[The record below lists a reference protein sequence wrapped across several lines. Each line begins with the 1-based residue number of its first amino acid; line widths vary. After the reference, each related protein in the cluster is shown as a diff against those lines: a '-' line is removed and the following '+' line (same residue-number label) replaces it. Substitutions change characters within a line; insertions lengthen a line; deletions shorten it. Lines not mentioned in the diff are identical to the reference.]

1 MWVAGADGC
10 RAGWL
15 VVFRSIDG
23 QHHRV
28 RLARSL
34 AHVFT
39 APEHPKIV
47 AVDIPIGLLQIS
59 QRGGRAADRAC
70 RKILGRARQSSIFP
84 PPCRAALKAISF
96 LEACDIERAHSLPP
110 KKLSQ
115 QTFNILA
122 KIREVDAIAL
132 EFRGSIFECHP
143 EVSFWAM
150 NDSQAMRWPK
160 KRRKHPDGHSGSGLI
175 ERRQLLLQNG
185 YGEDFLATRLGLT
198 RDCLP
203 DDFMDACAAAWTAE
217 RIVNRRGVRFP
228 STSDFDELGLD
239 MAIWA

>member
-96 LEACDIERAHSLPP
+96 LEACDIERAHS
-110 KKLSQ
+110 
-115 QTFNILA
+115 
-122 KIREVDAIAL
+122 
-132 EFRGSIFECHP
+132 
-143 EVSFWAM
+143 
-150 NDSQAMRWPK
+150 
-160 KRRKHPDGHSGSGLI
+160 
-175 ERRQLLLQNG
+175 
-185 YGEDFLATRLGLT
+185 
-198 RDCLP
+198 
-203 DDFMDACAAAWTAE
+203 
-217 RIVNRRGVRFP
+217 
-228 STSDFDELGLD
+228 
-239 MAIWA
+239 

>member
-15 VVFRSIDG
+15 VVFRSMDG
-23 QHHRV
+23 QHHRARV
-28 RLARSL
+28 ARSL
-34 AHVFT
+34 VDVFT
-39 APEHPKIV
+39 TPEHPKIV
-47 AVDIPIGLLQIS
+47 AVDIPIGLLRIS
-59 QRGGRAADRAC
+59 QPGGRAADRAC
-70 RKILGRARQSSIFP
+70 RKIL
-84 PPCRAALKAISF
+84 
-96 LEACDIERAHSLPP
+96 LPP

-198 RDCLP
+198 RDCGP

-228 STSDFDELGLD
+228 STSDFDELGPD